1 MPGAGG
7 STRAARRY
15 AAPWWEE
22 LDTEAFREF
31 PAARRP
37 RIVPAAKPARSTQPR
52 NSAAQARPVQA
63 RSSAAQAR
71 SSAAQARS
79 SAAPA
84 AHATAAPNGGADAR
98 DGAVQTTGGLAP
110 ATGGAARA
118 IGGLAPATDGPIAA
132 TDGRRTVTIRGYGA
146 HPPER
151 NLPVARPTLRRHER
165 PGFQPDRA
173 ALWAVI
179 LGLVLIF
186 VAAASAHA
194 AVVHQLAH

>member
-15 AAPWWEE
+15 AAPWWEK

-31 PAARRP
+31 SAARRP
-37 RIVPAAKPARSTQPR
+37 RIVPA
-52 NSAAQARPVQA
+52 SAPT
-63 RSSAAQAR
+63 
-71 SSAAQARS
+71 
-79 SAAPA
+79 
-84 AHATAAPNGGADAR
+84 AHATAASNGGVDAK
-98 DGAVQTTGGLAP
+98 DGAAQTTGGAAP
-110 ATGGAARA
+110 ATGGAVRA
-118 IGGLAPATDGPIAA
+118 IAGPAPATDGPIAA
-132 TDGRRTVTIRGYGA
+132 TNGRRTVTIRGYGA

-151 NLPVARPTLRRHER
+151 NLPMARAKLRRHER

-194 AVVHQLAH
+194 AVVHQLVH

>member
-7 STRAARRY
+7 STRAASRY
-15 AAPWWEE
+15 VAPWWEE

-31 PAARRP
+31 PTARRP
-37 RIVPAAKPARSTQPR
+37 RIVPADAPARP
-52 NSAAQARPVQA
+52 ARPRPR
-63 RSSAAQAR
+63 RSAV
-71 SSAAQARS
+71 
-79 SAAPA
+79 
-84 AHATAAPNGGADAR
+84 PNGGAYAR
-98 DGAVQTTGGLAP
+98 DGSAQATGGPAP

-118 IGGLAPATDGPIAA
+118 TGGPAPATGGPIAATDRPVAATDRPVAATDRPVAATDRPVAA
-132 TDGRRTVTIRGYGA
+132 TDGRRTVTIRGYGG

-151 NLPVARPTLRRHER
+151 NLPMARPKLRRHER

-179 LGLVLIF
+179 LGLLLIF

-194 AVVHQLAH
+194 AVVHQLVH